1 MSKKTVKCPKC
12 GKSWQTDDA
21 RKTICDE
28 CRLNDKLQA
37 VNTYNEEHGTNV
49 SYGEFYKLTNEVV
62 VPKTTTTVVFCV
74 HSGASPTRYLFRT
87 LKPLK
92 KGDVVATSRDPAICV
107 CDSFEL
113 PDDALK
119 VIISSCGA
127 KYPLSCVKGV
137 YHLEEFTS

>member
-1 MSKKTVKCPKC
+1 MSKKTVTCPKC
-12 GKSWQTDDA
+12 GKSWHTDDA
-21 RKTICDE
+21 GKTICDE
-28 CRLNDKLQA
+28 CRSDVITQA
-37 VNTYNEEHGTNV
+37 VNTYIEEHGTNI
-49 SYGEFYKLTNEVV
+49 SYGEFYKLTNEV

-74 HSGASPTRYLFRT
+74 HSGALTTRYLFRT
-87 LKPLK
+87 PKPLK

>member
-28 CRLNDKLQA
+28 CRLNAMIQA
-37 VNTYNEEHGTNV
+37 VNTYNEEHAVNI
-49 SYGEFYKLTNEVV
+49 SYEGFYKAANGV
-62 VPKTTTTVVFCV
+62 VPKTTTTVVFCA

-87 LKPLK
+87 PKPLK

-107 CDSFEL
+107 CDSFEV

-137 YHLEEFTS
+137 YRLEEFTS

>member
-1 MSKKTVKCPKC
+1 MSKKTVTCPMC
-12 GKSWQTDDA
+12 GKSWHTDDA
-21 RKTICDE
+21 GKTICDE
-28 CRLNDKLQA
+28 CRADVITTA
-37 VNTYNEEHGTNV
+37 VNTHIEEHG
-49 SYGEFYKLTNEVV
+49 KLTNEV

-74 HSGASPTRYLFRT
+74 HSGALTTRYLFRT
-87 LKPLK
+87 PKPLK

-113 PDDALK
+113 PEDALK

-127 KYPLSCVKGV
+127 KHPLSCVRGV